1 MKIREKLKTFNYFKL
16 LLIVQIIFA
25 IYIVGLTTVA
35 YYIIF
40 MQYLIIYQNYLTQI
54 DIIEFISF
62 IFFSTLVPFI
72 MVYLAVWA
80 PFLTLKKIRGYD
92 LSYAELFF
100 EITSTIYLLLITLL
114 PEVGFYP
121 LAITIISSP
130 LLGIQ

>member
-1 MKIREKLKTFNYFKL
+1 MKIREKLKTFNYYRL
-16 LLIVQIIFA
+16 LLIIQIIFA
-25 IYIVGLTTVA
+25 IYIVGLTTIA

-72 MVYLAVWA
+72 MVYLAVRA

-100 EITSTIYLLLITLL
+100 EIISTIYLLLITLL

-121 LAITIISSP
+121 LAIIITSSP
-130 LLGIQ
+130 ILGIQ